1 MELETQHR
9 ILEIAVKQA
18 VSRARRRFGKTHAY
32 GTTLEDL
39 HQYLWVACLSMLP
52 KFVAG
57 PEIRC
62 PEARLMALTHVIC
75 ARATAKFFTRVVLRH
90 RMREVSTSIPWK
102 TYTPLTKATGTGNGG
117 AVAHDLAA
125 AVAAAHRVMDAM
137 GPATAVAAAAAL
149 ELVAV
154 GDEPRGRQARRA
166 WAALKRGVQEE
177 LA

>member
-9 ILEIAVKQA
+9 ILEIAAKQA
-18 VSRARRRFGKTHAY
+18 VGRARRRFGKTHDY

-39 HQYLWVACLSMLP
+39 HQHLWVACLAMLP
-52 KFVAG
+52 TFVAG
-57 PEIRC
+57 PEIRV
-62 PEARLMALTHVIC
+62 PEARLMALAHVTC
-75 ARATAKFFTRVVLRH
+75 ARATSKFFARGVLRH
-90 RMREVSTSIPWK
+90 RAREVSTSIPWK
-102 TYTPLTKATGTGNGG
+102 TYKPVTKATGASNGG

-137 GPATAVAAAAAL
+137 GPITAAAAAAAL